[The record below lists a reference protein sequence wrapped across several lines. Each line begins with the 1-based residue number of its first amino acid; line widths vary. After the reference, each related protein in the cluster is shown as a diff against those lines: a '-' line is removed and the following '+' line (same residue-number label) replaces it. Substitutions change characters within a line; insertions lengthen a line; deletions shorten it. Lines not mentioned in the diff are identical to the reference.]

1 MPARIVIARK
11 YWISLRFADWFSW
24 SALTIVQPQHK
35 ITIQVWLSSRI
46 QVRCKNLR
54 QCCCETLLSVF
65 VRMHVMFCI
74 STDKKQCWSVLRT
87 VTSTDLRVLLSA
99 GKDGSCSSP
108 TLPFASTPNVTTI
121 VPTLGVRCSLLKN
134 VPDHFFVSSTRFRTL
149 FAIVRHWSTS
159 RWPLLRYIHT
169 VPDTLSL
176 FAIRFR
182 HRKTSYRPV
191 LRDACTFPNTLLL
204 SAFPSCSAGKY
215 LLRLLLG
222 YDPTSPNIARDSV
235 VVSWKRQSSR
245 LRYLYTSTC
254 SHLQPSSW

>member
-1 MPARIVIARK
+1 
-11 YWISLRFADWFSW
+11 
-24 SALTIVQPQHK
+24 
-35 ITIQVWLSSRI
+35 
-46 QVRCKNLR
+46 
-54 QCCCETLLSVF
+54 
-65 VRMHVMFCI
+65 MHVMFCI

-99 GKDGSCSSP
+99 GKDGLCGSP
-108 TLPFASTPNVTTI
+108 TLPFASTPNDTTI
-121 VPTLGVRCSLLKN
+121 VPTLGVLRSLLKN

-176 FAIRFR
+176 FAIRFN

-204 SAFPSCSAGKY
+204 SAFPSCSAGKC

-222 YDPTSPNIARDSV
+222 YDPRLQTLLAILSSSVENVRVHVYVTFTLPRVHIYNFLVGNSNICFSQFIFGRV
-235 VVSWKRQSSR
+235 RVG
-245 LRYLYTSTC
+245 
-254 SHLQPSSW
+254 

>member
-1 MPARIVIARK
+1 MAVITNTSEMLESTTMLLWDIVKRVCTNACDVLHLNGQEVVLK
-11 YWISLRFADWFSW
+11 SW
-24 SALTIVQPQHK
+24 GPSRQLTCV
-35 ITIQVWLSSRI
+35 
-46 QVRCKNLR
+46 C
-54 QCCCETLLSVF
+54 
-65 VRMHVMFCI
+65 
-74 STDKKQCWSVLRT
+74 
-87 VTSTDLRVLLSA
+87 LSA

-108 TLPFASTPNVTTI
+108 TLPFASTPNDTTI
-121 VPTLGVRCSLLKN
+121 VPTLGVWRSLLKN

-159 RWPLLRYIHT
+159 RWPLLRYMHT

-204 SAFPSCSAGKY
+204 SAFPSCSAGKC